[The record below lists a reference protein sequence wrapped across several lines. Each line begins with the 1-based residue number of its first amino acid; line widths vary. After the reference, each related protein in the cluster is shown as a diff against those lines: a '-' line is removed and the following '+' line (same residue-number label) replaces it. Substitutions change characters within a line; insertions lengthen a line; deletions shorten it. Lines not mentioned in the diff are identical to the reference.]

1 MQLTYFTDYCFR
13 VLIYLAQNPGQ
24 KFTIDQ
30 LQSYFGIS
38 RNHLVKVIHWL
49 GQYDY
54 ISTSRGKGGGVLLI
68 NDPASV
74 NIGELF
80 TRAEQRLD
88 LVECMG
94 TDCQCKIV
102 ASCGLQ
108 GVIRAGFAAFLDVL
122 STYSLADVAGI
133 NSVIFSQKNPVQGV
147 TTHLPDPTVKN

>member
-13 VLIYLAQNPGQ
+13 VLIHLAQHPDQ

-30 LQSYFGIS
+30 LHSFFGIS

-49 GQYDY
+49 GQHDY
-54 ISTSRGKGGGVLLI
+54 IATSRGKGGGVLL
-68 NDPASV
+68 NLDPTSV

-80 TRAEQRLD
+80 VKAEQRLD
-88 LVECMG
+88 LAECMG

-108 GVIRAGFAAFLDVL
+108 GVIRAGLTAFLDVL
-122 STYSLADVAGI
+122 SDYSLADIAGI
-133 NSVIFSQKNPVQGV
+133 SSAAVGKEQPIEQTA
-147 TTHLPDPTVKN
+147 TTLTDPTD